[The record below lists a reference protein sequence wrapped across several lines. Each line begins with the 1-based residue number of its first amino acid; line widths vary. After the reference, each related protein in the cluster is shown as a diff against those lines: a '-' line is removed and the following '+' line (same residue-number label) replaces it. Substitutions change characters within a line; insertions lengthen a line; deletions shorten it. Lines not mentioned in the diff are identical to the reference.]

1 MDKTLQ
7 LYYVT
12 MKALNKKTWFVYLLR
27 CANNS
32 LYCGV
37 TNDIDKRLR
46 QHNGEIV
53 GGAKYTR
60 ANRPCELVYQE
71 KAKDRSAALKR
82 ECEIKAMNRGEKLTL
97 LK

>member
-1 MDKTLQ
+1 M
-7 LYYVT
+7 
-12 MKALNKKTWFVYLLR
+12 NKPWFVYLLR
-27 CANNS
+27 CANDA

-60 ANRPCELVYQE
+60 ANAPCKLVYQE

-82 ECEIKAMNRGEKLTL
+82 ECEIKAMTRSDKLL
-97 LK
+97 LIDNDLIITK